1 MFQVWVA
8 HLDVSI
14 PDVVL
19 PRIVSQRQRRM
30 KQADQSSEQPANFN
44 EERERQTPVS
54 QELQGR
60 MSLELLSLEFINQK
74 RGSSQDWLGL
84 LLGLGLVHSA
94 VLHLHRV

>member
-8 HLDVSI
+8 HLDVRI

-19 PRIVSQRQRRM
+19 PRIVSQKQRRM
-30 KQADQSSEQPANFN
+30 KQADQSSEKPANFN

-60 MSLELLSLEFINQK
+60 MSLELLSLGVYKPEK
-74 RGSSQDWLGL
+74 RKLT
-84 LLGLGLVHSA
+84 GLVGAFVGTGIGAFSSTA
-94 VLHLHRV
+94 FT